1 MFQLNNEMMN
11 AIPMIA
17 TRKFPSP
24 TYGIVGPLGLP
35 KSLQPSHLI
44 PWGGAVHEKSSQKI
58 PIVVVVVVV
67 MCLVRPKVVAMR
79 TSGDRAIGCPWESSA
94 AASSSADEE
103 EVLSTLCLF
112 LV

>member
-1 MFQLNNEMMN
+1 MRLVLRQTGIESMFQLNNEMMN

-44 PWGGAVHEKSSQKI
+44 P
-58 PIVVVVVVV
+58 
-67 MCLVRPKVVAMR
+67 
-79 TSGDRAIGCPWESSA
+79 
-94 AASSSADEE
+94 
-103 EVLSTLCLF
+103 
-112 LV
+112 